1 MDADWL
7 SKIRARAYAIWE
19 RLGRPEGAAEQHW
32 TQAEEEERAEA
43 LGQGEAPATEVA
55 GTAGRAQRGAKA
67 RKS

>member
-1 MDADWL
+1 MNAESEDRV
-7 SKIRARAYAIWE
+7 RARAYALWE
-19 RLGRPEGAAEQHW
+19 REGQPEGGAERHW

-43 LGQGEAPATEVA
+43 RGQGEAPATEVA

>member
-1 MDADWL
+1 MNTEAEDRV
-7 SKIRARAYAIWE
+7 RARAYALWE
-19 RLGRPEGAAEQHW
+19 REGQPEGGAERHW
-32 TQAEEEERAEA
+32 TQAEEERAEA